1 MLKNK
6 TKIIAIFLI
15 LVLLFS
21 ATFVLADNET
31 NDNEIMPISTDTDND
46 IDTDND
52 ADTDTDEISDS
63 IEESVDN
70 TTLQE
75 DNYKKSDVYLTGD
88 NITIDYIVD
97 GNLFVCANTVT
108 INSQIGGDAFIL
120 AKNLIINEQAYVFS
134 NLFTISESIEIKG
147 VVYDVYALAKNLTL
161 SNGYIYRD
169 IKTSCD
175 TLTINGTI
183 GRNAFVNCASMNF
196 NSEES
201 ANGVIYGNLNYT
213 SNSEISIPE
222 NIVSGSVN
230 YTPTKLSAEKS
241 VQNIISDY
249 ILDLG
254 CFLVF
259 VIIIWLICLWLTP
272 KFLENTY
279 SYVGKKSLKILGY
292 GLLTL
297 IAIPIACVILILLE
311 LTSSISLLL
320 LALYIIAIVLSKSLF
335 TITANNYLCSKLK
348 INRNSGI
355 FGMLIVSGIIIWVL
369 TQIPYIGG
377 FISFIITVLGLGI
390 LIFSVLPKKTS
401 KNNLNSKKDIKK
413 SEDSNNSEK

>member
-6 TKIIAIFLI
+6 TKIVAIFLI

-21 ATFVLADNET
+21 TTFVLANNET
-31 NDNEIMPISTDTDND
+31 NDNELMPISTDTD
-46 IDTDND
+46 TDNN
-52 ADTDTDEISDS
+52 EISNS

-70 TTLQE
+70 TTIQE

-97 GNLFVCANTVT
+97 GNLLVCANTVT
-108 INSQIGGDAFIL
+108 INSQIGGDAFIF
-120 AKNLIINEQAYVFS
+120 AKKLIINEKGYIFS
-134 NLFTISESIEIKG
+134 NLFTISESIEIQG

-175 TLTINGTI
+175 TLTINGTV
-183 GRNAFVNCASMNF
+183 GRNAFVNCTNMNF
-196 NSEES
+196 NTEEL

-259 VIIIWLICLWLTP
+259 VIIIWLICLWITP
-272 KFLENTY
+272 KFLESTY

-297 IAIPIACVILILLE
+297 IAIPIACIILILLE
-311 LTSSISLLL
+311 LTSSFSLLL

-348 INRNSGI
+348 INKNSGI

-377 FISFIITVLGLGI
+377 FISFIITILGLGI
-390 LIFSVLPKKTS
+390 LISSILPKKTS
-401 KNNLNSKKDIKK
+401 KNNLDSKKDIKK
-413 SEDSNNSEK
+413 SEDSNTTEK

>member
-1 MLKNK
+1 MLRNK

-15 LVLLFS
+15 LVLLLS
-21 ATFVLADNET
+21 TTFVLADNDT
-31 NDNEIMPISTDTDND
+31 KDNEIMPISTDTD
-46 IDTDND
+46 TD
-52 ADTDTDEISDS
+52 ADNDTDEISDS

-213 SNSEISIPE
+213 SKSEISIPE

-230 YTPTKLSAEKS
+230 YTPTKLSPEKS
-241 VQNIISDY
+241 VPNIISDY

-254 CFLVF
+254 CFVVF
-259 VIIIWLICLWLTP
+259 VIIIWLICLWIAP

-297 IAIPIACVILILLE
+297 IVIPIACIILVLLE

-348 INRNSGI
+348 INKNSGI

-369 TQIPYIGG
+369 TQIPYVGA
-377 FISFIITVLGLGI
+377 FISFMITVLGLGI
-390 LIFSVLPKKTS
+390 LITSILPKRIS
-401 KNNLNSKKDIKK
+401 KDTLNTKKDIKT
-413 SEDSNNSEK
+413 SDNSNTTEK